1 MIEEK
6 ASMIENDLALMK
18 PKFSYSFVVV
28 FDKYGKNCSS
38 NFILIY
44 KQCLNFLRN
53 VLSNLFTSALMF
65 SKS

>member
-28 FDKYGKNCSS
+28 FDKHGKNCSS

-53 VLSNLFTSALMF
+53 ILSLVNVQNVNYILH
-65 SKS
+65 